1 MGNKKYFAFIS
12 YKREDEEWAKW
23 LQYELENYHLPTVYN
38 GRDDLPKNLRPVF
51 CGYDELIAGD
61 LSSQLQQTLTES
73 LNLIVVCSP
82 HAAVSPWVNREVES
96 FIAQG
101 EADRIFP
108 FIVEGNTPQ
117 AFLPPALLNIPEIEE
132 RLGGD
137 VKKHGRD
144 KAFIKIVTEM
154 LDVSFDTLFDKY
166 EREKVRHLKQLGSPS
181 RMSNESFP
189 KELETETHNQLQT
202 LKYDVFL
209 SSKSEDYPYAEEV
222 YNFLQE
228 NGLNVFAASKELD
241 KIGEA
246 AYAVAID
253 AALDATEHMVVI
265 ASSIENIKSKWVD
278 YEWRTFRND
287 LNSGYR
293 EGNLLTILSN
303 ITPKE
308 LPAGL
313 RHQQSFNYNS
323 FKDGR
328 ILGFLKTT
336 GSRHRELEKD
346 ALQDANQ
353 MIKRNL
359 IVFAAEKAKILYKE
373 SLSIRERLEE
383 MNSEKIIS
391 GYQNETETEEAF
403 RLVRLFVNNSKEL
416 SNEKVVYAV
425 FSPNKQKIAS
435 IIRLGQ
441 IHVWDVTTENLM
453 VVLRMPGW
461 TFHLAIN
468 NQGSLIAVTSGSNQI
483 CVWETATMML
493 KGIIDNEGHDVLFTS
508 FTSDDKLLVAVSSDD
523 TISAWDINGWKKLK
537 IT

>member
-1 MGNKKYFAFIS
+1 MEKKKYFAFIS

-23 LQYELENYHLPTVYN
+23 FQNELENYHLPAVYN
-38 GRDDLPKNLRPVF
+38 GRDDLPQNLRPVF
-51 CGYDELIAGD
+51 CSYDELIAGD
-61 LSSQLQQTLTES
+61 LPSQLQQALTES
-73 LNLIVVCSP
+73 LNLIVICSP
-82 HAAVSPWVNREVES
+82 QAAVSPWVNREVES

-101 EADRIFP
+101 KADRIFP

-117 AFLPPALLNIPEIEE
+117 EFLPPVLMNIPEIEQRVE
-132 RLGGD
+132 VN

-154 LDVSFDTLFDKY
+154 LDVSFDSLWDGY
-166 EREKVRHLKQLGSPS
+166 EREKVRHVKQFESTS
-181 RMSNESFP
+181 RISNESFP
-189 KELETETHNQLQT
+189 KELKTETHNQLQT

-222 YNFLQE
+222 YNFLKE

-336 GSRHRELEKD
+336 GSRHREHEKD

-537 IT
+537 IS

>member
-1 MGNKKYFAFIS
+1 MENKKYFAFIS
-12 YKREDEEWAKW
+12 YSHKDEEWAKW
-23 LQYELENYHLPTVYN
+23 LQYELENYHLPAVYN
-38 GRDDLPKNLRPVF
+38 GRDDLPQNLRPVF

-61 LSSQLQQTLTES
+61 FPSQLQQALTGS

-82 HAAVSPWVNREVES
+82 HAAVSPWINHEVES
-96 FIAQG
+96 FIALG
-101 EADRIFP
+101 KAGRIFP
-108 FIVEGNTPQ
+108 FIVEGNTPHE
-117 AFLPPALLNIPEIEE
+117 FLPPALLNMPEIED
-132 RLGGD
+132 RLGGI

-154 LDVSFDTLFDKY
+154 LDVSFDSLFDRY
-166 EREKVRHLKQLGSPS
+166 EREKGRHLKQLG
-181 RMSNESFP
+181 
-189 KELETETHNQLQT
+189 TETHNQLQT

-209 SSKSEDYPYAEEV
+209 SSKSEDYPFAEEV
-222 YNFLQE
+222 YNYLQE
-228 NGLNVFAASKELD
+228 NGLDVFAASKELD
-241 KIGEA
+241 RIGEA
-246 AYAVAID
+246 EYADAID
-253 AALDATEHMVVI
+253 DALDATTHMIVI
-265 ASSIENIKSKWVD
+265 ASSIENIKSKWVH
-278 YEWRTFRND
+278 YEWSTFRND
-287 LNSGYR
+287 LKSGYR

-303 ITPKE
+303 IKPKD

-313 RHQQSFNYNS
+313 RHLQSFNYS
-323 FKDGR
+323 SYKDGR

-336 GSRHRELEKD
+336 ASRHRENEKD

-353 MIKRNL
+353 MIKKNL
-359 IVFAAEKAKILYKE
+359 IAFAAEKAKILYKE

-383 MNSEKIIS
+383 MNSGRIIS

-403 RLVRLFVNNSKEL
+403 RLVRLFMNNSKEL

-461 TFHLAIN
+461 MFHIAIN

-483 CVWETATMML
+483 CVWETSTMML
-493 KGIIDNEGHDVLFTS
+493 KSIIDNEGHDVLFTS
-508 FTSDDKLLVAVSSDD
+508 FTSDDKVLVAVSSND
-523 TISAWDINGWKKLK
+523 TISAWDINVRKKLK